1 MWYSFNLPEQLKPM
15 DLRPAGGKKF
25 VFLAVLSQKSR
36 TLGDGSKVGQVGF

>member
-1 MWYSFNLPEQLKPM
+1 MCYSLNLLEQAKPM

-25 VFLAVLSQKSR
+25 VFQAVLSLKSR